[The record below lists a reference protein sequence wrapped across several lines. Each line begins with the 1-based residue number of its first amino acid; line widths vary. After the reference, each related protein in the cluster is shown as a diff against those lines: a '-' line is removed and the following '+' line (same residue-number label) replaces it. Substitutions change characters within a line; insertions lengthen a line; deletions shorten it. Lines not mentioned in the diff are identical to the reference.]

1 MQDLLCGPWVQ
12 ASVIEAGRAQATVWP
27 SELREHATF
36 LCNYLRDALLCIEFA
51 KEQLIPTPLVKTMI
65 AAMSVVLTKVE
76 NAPDYTTV
84 MQTTTA
90 VKLSIT

>member
-1 MQDLLCGPWVQ
+1 
-12 ASVIEAGRAQATVWP
+12 
-27 SELREHATF
+27 
-36 LCNYLRDALLCIEFA
+36 
-51 KEQLIPTPLVKTMI
+51 MI

-84 MQTTTA
+84 MQTLTTIQNGLKTTTTA

>member
-1 MQDLLCGPWVQ
+1 
-12 ASVIEAGRAQATVWP
+12 VIEAGQAQATVWP

-51 KEQLIPTPLVKTMI
+51 KEQLITTPLVKTMI
-65 AAMSVVLTKVE
+65 AAISVVLTKVE
-76 NAPDYTTV
+76 NAPGYTTV
-84 MQTTTA
+84 MQTLTTIQNDLKTTTTA